1 MKTKLLIIGGVLAVV
16 GFSVWDISQG
26 PDPYFAQVQVARK
39 AKNSAFRGGNE
50 SPLTE
55 AQRPQFDSLKYFAPD
70 KKYVVTAQYA
80 PLARLGPVAMQMTD
94 RRTEPY
100 TPWGR
105 ATFDLN
111 GQRQQLTLFRK
122 TTDSTLFV
130 PFTDAS
136 NGRETYGG
144 GRYLDTDIPA
154 AGATTIVLDFNRVYN
169 PYCAYNNGYSCPVP
183 PAENRLTAPVPA
195 GEKSF
200 HE

>member
-1 MKTKLLIIGGVLAVV
+1 MKTKLLIIGGVVAVV
-16 GFSVWDISQG
+16 AFSVLDISQG

-39 AKNSAFRGGNE
+39 AKNRAFRGGNA

-80 PLARLGPVAMQMTD
+80 PLARLAPVAMQMTD

-105 ATFDLN
+105 ATFELN

-144 GRYLDTDIPA
+144 GRYLDAPVPA
-154 AGATTIVLDFNRVYN
+154 EGATSIVLDFNQVYN

-200 HE
+200 HD

>member
-1 MKTKLLIIGGVLAVV
+1 MKTKLLIIGGVVAVV
-16 GFSVWDISQG
+16 GFSVWDIAQG

-50 SPLTE
+50 SPLTA

-80 PLARLGPVAMQMTD
+80 PLARLAPVAMQMTD

-130 PFTDAS
+130 PFADAS

-144 GRYLDTDIPA
+144 GRYLDAAVPA
-154 AGATTIVLDFNRVYN
+154 EGATTIVLDFNRAYN

-183 PAENRLTAPVPA
+183 PAENRLTAPVLA
-195 GEKSF
+195 GEKTF
-200 HE
+200 HD